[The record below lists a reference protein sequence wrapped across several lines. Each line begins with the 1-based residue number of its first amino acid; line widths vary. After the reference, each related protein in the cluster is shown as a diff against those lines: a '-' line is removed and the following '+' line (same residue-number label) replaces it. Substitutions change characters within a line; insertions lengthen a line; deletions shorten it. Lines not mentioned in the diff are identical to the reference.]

1 VDNEFGT
8 SRGIPKLNHAIL
20 DFWEIRGGAGFTWTV
35 TDKIKLDLEGGVVP
49 YRQFDF
55 NRADFNMSS
64 SSWSPYIGLQLSASF

>member
-20 DFWEIRGGAGFTWTV
+20 DFWEIRGGVGFTWTV

-49 YRQFDF
+49 YRQFDL